1 MKYSFMIEP
10 GHTVK
15 LKDYDPDFNAGL
27 KKEEV
32 AAKLEKLGEELSEL
46 QYLMYAAADTSLL
59 IVLQGRDTSGKD
71 GTIRHLTSHMNAQSC
86 RVASFKQPTSEELG
100 HDFLWRI
107 HKETPIKGSIT
118 IFNRSHYEDVLVVKV
133 HKLAPEKIIERR
145 YDNINNF
152 EESLID
158 AGTCIIKFN
167 LHISKDEQKARL
179 LDREKESVKS
189 WKLSVAD
196 WKERELWDQY
206 TEAYEKALEKCSTK
220 NALWYVIP
228 ANHKWFRD
236 LAITEVVVERLRPYR
251 DRWQEDLKKRGVI
264 ALKELQTY
272 RDSLKA
278 GGKSTSEEA

>member
-27 KKEEV
+27 KKEDA
-32 AAKLEKLGEELSEL
+32 AAKLVKLGEELSEL

-59 IVLQGRDTSGKD
+59 IVLQGMDTSGKD

-86 RVASFKQPTSEELG
+86 RVASFKQPTPEEMG

-133 HKLAPEKIIERR
+133 HKLAPENIIGRR
-145 YDNINNF
+145 YDHINNF
-152 EESLID
+152 EQMLTD
-158 AGTCIIKFN
+158 GGTCIIKCN
-167 LHISKDEQKARL
+167 LHISKEEQKARL

-196 WKERELWDQY
+196 WKERDLWDQY

-220 NALWYVIP
+220 NAPWYVIP

-251 DRWQEDLKKRGVI
+251 DRWQEDLKKRGAI
-264 ALKELQTY
+264 ALKELQAY

-278 GGKSTSEEA
+278 GGKSTSEQA